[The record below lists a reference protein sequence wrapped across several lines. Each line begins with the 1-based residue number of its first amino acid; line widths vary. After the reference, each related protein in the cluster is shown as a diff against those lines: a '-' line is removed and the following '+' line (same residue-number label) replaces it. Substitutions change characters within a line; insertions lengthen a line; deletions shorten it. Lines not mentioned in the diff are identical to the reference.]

1 MSSRPDLGR
10 IITALHASEI
20 NGEMSWFF
28 DGAWRVTLGDSANG
42 IDAAAVINS
51 PEEAAEWLRANAIR
65 LYPERPRETL
75 PRSDV
80 KIASRLITD
89 PLSRYFPRLGDHRFP
104 ILPIALNLA
113 LSS

>member
-1 MSSRPDLGR
+1 VVLR
-10 IITALHASEI
+10 
-20 NGEMSWFF
+20 
-28 DGAWRVTLGDSANG
+28 WRLAGDVGDSANG

-104 ILPIALNLA
+104 ILPIALKLGPVVMSDGA
-113 LSS
+113 LFRP